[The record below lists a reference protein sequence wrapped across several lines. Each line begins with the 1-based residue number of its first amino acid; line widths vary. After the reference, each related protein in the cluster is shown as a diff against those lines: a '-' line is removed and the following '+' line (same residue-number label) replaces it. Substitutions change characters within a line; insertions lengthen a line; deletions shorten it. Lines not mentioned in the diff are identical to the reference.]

1 MTNVTVCTYT
11 YVIAAITLTH
21 DANVYRAGSLASK
34 AHQCNSTCVTV
45 VMVMMMMMMMMTIT
59 MLYIITITITLDI
72 V

>member
-21 DANVYRAGSLASK
+21 DANVYRAGSLASM

-45 VMVMMMMMMMMTIT
+45 VMVMMMMMMMTIT